1 MFSFLKFFK
10 KKSEPEL
17 KEPSELDLLKSTI
30 DAMDADNEQLFDQ
43 NQALQV
49 AYGLLQAEYNRQTVR
64 RNSLT
69 VMLVASMG
77 LEVKLDAEFME
88 SVSKTIDEED
98 LTVWYEDTDDGGM
111 IFKVMSRGE
120 AELEQERLQKEV
132 ANGR

>member
-1 MFSFLKFFK
+1 MFSFLKYFRK
-10 KKSEPEL
+10 KAKPVVE
-17 KEPSELDLLKSTI
+17 EPSELDLLKAAI
-30 DAMDADNEQLFDQ
+30 DEMDADNERLFDQ

-49 AYGLLQAEYNRQTVR
+49 AYGLLQAEYNRQTTR

-77 LEVKLDAEFME
+77 LEVKLDPEFIE
-88 SVSKTIDEED
+88 SIYKTIDEEE

-120 AELEQERLQKEV
+120 AELEQIRLQKEV
-132 ANGR
+132 ADGR